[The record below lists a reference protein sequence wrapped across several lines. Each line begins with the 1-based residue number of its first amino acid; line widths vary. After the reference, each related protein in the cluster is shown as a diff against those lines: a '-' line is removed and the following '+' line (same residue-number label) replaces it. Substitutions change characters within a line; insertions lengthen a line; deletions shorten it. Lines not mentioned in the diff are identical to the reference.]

1 MSNLGEVSQKYSTC
15 LKTKS
20 QCKKDCKKWSR
31 KNAIINAHSKYGKD
45 TIININPHNI
55 RYTHIY
61 TSTSQYISLNMV
73 LKPQEMWCSQHEKR
87 NTFYQQ
93 NGYPFFR
100 KVAGA
105 YLISQCMTFSIW
117 TIWGDCDFEKQYYH
131 LLASIF
137 SNLFHQLQ
145 LGLFW

>member
-31 KNAIINAHSKYGKD
+31 KNTIINAHSKYGKD

-73 LKPQEMWCSQHEKR
+73 QKRQEMWSSQHEIKKIHFISKAV
-87 NTFYQQ
+87 T
-93 NGYPFFR
+93 PFSEKLPVRTWFHS
-100 KVAGA
+100 AW
-105 YLISQCMTFSIW
+105 LSIW
-117 TIWGDCDFEKQYYH
+117 IIWGDCDFEKQYYH

-137 SNLFHQLQ
+137 CNLFHQLQ
-145 LGLFW
+145 LGLF

>member
-31 KNAIINAHSKYGKD
+31 KNTIINAHSKYGKD

-61 TSTSQYISLNMV
+61 TSTSQYISLSMV
-73 LKPQEMWCSQHEKR
+73 LKPQAMWLSQHEIKEI
-87 NTFYQQ
+87 
-93 NGYPFFR
+93 P
-100 KVAGA
+100 
-105 YLISQCMTFSIW
+105 LISKMVTPFS
-117 TIWGDCDFEKQYYH
+117 EKLPVH
-131 LLASIF
+131 T
-137 SNLFHQLQ
+137 
-145 LGLFW
+145 